1 MPRPGLLAEVAHS
14 LIHYLDDDGNAVCKD
29 SATNFVLQEFSETD
43 EMLFEAKGKRGP
55 TTPATR
61 SCNEHMRR
69 RSPTLRA
76 LASPGGVPRSAPSL
90 RGRNRP
96 FARRLS

>member
-1 MPRPGLLAEVAHS
+1 MAAFDRDSPRRHAGS
-14 LIHYLDDDGNAVCKD
+14 VCED
-29 SATNFVLQEFSETD
+29 RATNFVLQEFSDTD

-55 TTPATR
+55 TTPSTR

-76 LASPGGVPRSAPSL
+76 LASPGRGSALGAVATRS
-90 RGRNRP
+90 
-96 FARRLS
+96 